1 VTEVEYSDE
10 FGIWWEDLAK
20 PSRKVSLTRWACS
33 SGRVPIADRIYD
45 EHLEQLRRAGL
56 IWIAGF

>member
-1 VTEVEYSDE
+1 MTEVEYSDE

-56 IWIAGF
+56 I